1 MQFYVF
7 FGLHSLGIG
16 KRVCYQELLKP
27 LNMFMDIH
35 CIIGLSRIL
44 FD

>member
-1 MQFYVF
+1 MQFYAF

-27 LNMFMDIH
+27 LNTHVCLWIY
-35 CIIGLSRIL
+35 IV
-44 FD
+44 

>member
-1 MQFYVF
+1 MQFYAF

-16 KRVCYQELLKP
+16 KRVCYQELLI
-27 LNMFMDIH
+27 LSNIFMDIH